1 MKKLFF
7 LLALIAVKTN
17 AQELTLQDAINLA
30 LKNSFDIQ
38 IAKNVVDANKINN
51 NIGVAGGLPTV
62 AATASNQESVVN
74 INQKLNTGTEIT
86 RDGATSNNLTANVS
100 GTMLLYNG
108 YRVVATKKRLE
119 ILQQQS
125 EQNKRNITVKASAL
139 DVAKEQMQEAIS
151 HLENVLGKIRAGKA
165 NPQMLDSV
173 HVDYY
178 GTPTPIA
185 QVANV
190 NTPDARTIVVQP
202 WEKNLIA
209 AIEKAIT
216 DANLGLNPQNDGI
229 VIRLS
234 IPPLTEE
241 RRKDLVK
248 RVKAEGEAGKVAIR
262 NIRKDVNEKIKKQQK
277 EGVAEDDAKTAEAE
291 VQKVTDSYIVKV
303 DKHIE
308 VKEKDIMTV

>member
-1 MKKLFF
+1 MDDRLKKLIEE
-7 LLALIAVKTN
+7 AKDAMSKAVDHVEN
-17 AQELTLQDAINLA
+17 ELT
-30 LKNSFDIQ
+30 
-38 IAKNVVDANKINN
+38 
-51 NIGVAGGLPTV
+51 
-62 AATASNQESVVN
+62 
-74 INQKLNTGTEIT
+74 
-86 RDGATSNNLTANVS
+86 
-100 GTMLLYNG
+100 
-108 YRVVATKKRLE
+108 
-119 ILQQQS
+119 
-125 EQNKRNITVKASAL
+125 
-139 DVAKEQMQEAIS
+139 
-151 HLENVLGKIRAGKA
+151 KIRAGKA
-165 NPQMLDSV
+165 SPQMLDSV

-202 WEKNLIA
+202 WEKNLIS

-216 DANLGLNPQNDGI
+216 DANLGLNPQNDGM
-229 VIRLS
+229 VIRLA

-248 RVKAEGEAGKVAIR
+248 RVKAEGEAGKVAVR

>member
-1 MKKLFF
+1 MDDRLKI
-7 LLALIAVKTN
+7 LIEEAKDTMSKAVDHVES
-17 AQELTLQDAINLA
+17 ELT
-30 LKNSFDIQ
+30 
-38 IAKNVVDANKINN
+38 
-51 NIGVAGGLPTV
+51 
-62 AATASNQESVVN
+62 
-74 INQKLNTGTEIT
+74 
-86 RDGATSNNLTANVS
+86 
-100 GTMLLYNG
+100 
-108 YRVVATKKRLE
+108 
-119 ILQQQS
+119 
-125 EQNKRNITVKASAL
+125 
-139 DVAKEQMQEAIS
+139 
-151 HLENVLGKIRAGKA
+151 KIRAGKA

-262 NIRKDVNEKIKKQQK
+262 NIRKDVTEKIKKQQK

>member
-1 MKKLFF
+1 MSEVMQQIIADTQSNMKKAITHLES
-7 LLALIAVKTN
+7 
-17 AQELTLQDAINLA
+17 ELT
-30 LKNSFDIQ
+30 
-38 IAKNVVDANKINN
+38 
-51 NIGVAGGLPTV
+51 
-62 AATASNQESVVN
+62 
-74 INQKLNTGTEIT
+74 
-86 RDGATSNNLTANVS
+86 
-100 GTMLLYNG
+100 
-108 YRVVATKKRLE
+108 
-119 ILQQQS
+119 
-125 EQNKRNITVKASAL
+125 
-139 DVAKEQMQEAIS
+139 
-151 HLENVLGKIRAGKA
+151 KIRAGKA

-202 WEKNLIA
+202 WEKNLIT

-291 VQKVTDSYIVKV
+291 VQKVTDSYIVKE

>member
-1 MKKLFF
+1 MDDRLKI
-7 LLALIAVKTN
+7 LIEEAKDTMSKAVDHVES
-17 AQELTLQDAINLA
+17 ELT
-30 LKNSFDIQ
+30 
-38 IAKNVVDANKINN
+38 
-51 NIGVAGGLPTV
+51 
-62 AATASNQESVVN
+62 
-74 INQKLNTGTEIT
+74 
-86 RDGATSNNLTANVS
+86 
-100 GTMLLYNG
+100 
-108 YRVVATKKRLE
+108 
-119 ILQQQS
+119 
-125 EQNKRNITVKASAL
+125 
-139 DVAKEQMQEAIS
+139 
-151 HLENVLGKIRAGKA
+151 KIRAGKA

-262 NIRKDVNEKIKKQQK
+262 NIRKDVNEKIKKP
-277 EGVAEDDAKTAEAE
+277 DTL
-291 VQKVTDSYIVKV
+291 
-303 DKHIE
+303 
-308 VKEKDIMTV
+308 

>member
-1 MKKLFF
+1 MDDRLKKLIEE
-7 LLALIAVKTN
+7 AKDTMSKAVDHVEN
-17 AQELTLQDAINLA
+17 ELT
-30 LKNSFDIQ
+30 
-38 IAKNVVDANKINN
+38 
-51 NIGVAGGLPTV
+51 
-62 AATASNQESVVN
+62 
-74 INQKLNTGTEIT
+74 
-86 RDGATSNNLTANVS
+86 
-100 GTMLLYNG
+100 
-108 YRVVATKKRLE
+108 
-119 ILQQQS
+119 
-125 EQNKRNITVKASAL
+125 
-139 DVAKEQMQEAIS
+139 
-151 HLENVLGKIRAGKA
+151 KIRAGKA
-165 NPQMLDSV
+165 SPQMLDSV

-202 WEKNLIA
+202 WEKNLIS

-216 DANLGLNPQNDGI
+216 DANLGLNPQNDGV
-229 VIRLS
+229 VIRLA

-248 RVKAEGEAGKVAIR
+248 RVKAEGEAGKVAVR

>member
-1 MKKLFF
+1 MDDRLKKLIEE
-7 LLALIAVKTN
+7 AKDAMSKAVDHVEN
-17 AQELTLQDAINLA
+17 ELT
-30 LKNSFDIQ
+30 
-38 IAKNVVDANKINN
+38 
-51 NIGVAGGLPTV
+51 
-62 AATASNQESVVN
+62 
-74 INQKLNTGTEIT
+74 
-86 RDGATSNNLTANVS
+86 
-100 GTMLLYNG
+100 
-108 YRVVATKKRLE
+108 
-119 ILQQQS
+119 
-125 EQNKRNITVKASAL
+125 
-139 DVAKEQMQEAIS
+139 
-151 HLENVLGKIRAGKA
+151 KIRAGKA
-165 NPQMLDSV
+165 SPQMLDSV

-202 WEKNLIA
+202 WEKNLIS

-216 DANLGLNPQNDGI
+216 DANLGLNPQNDGV
-229 VIRLS
+229 VIRLV

-248 RVKAEGEAGKVAIR
+248 RVKAEGEAGKVAVR

-277 EGVAEDDAKTAEAE
+277 EGVSEDDAKTAEAE

>member
-1 MKKLFF
+1 
-7 LLALIAVKTN
+7 
-17 AQELTLQDAINLA
+17 
-30 LKNSFDIQ
+30 
-38 IAKNVVDANKINN
+38 
-51 NIGVAGGLPTV
+51 
-62 AATASNQESVVN
+62 
-74 INQKLNTGTEIT
+74 
-86 RDGATSNNLTANVS
+86 
-100 GTMLLYNG
+100 
-108 YRVVATKKRLE
+108 
-119 ILQQQS
+119 
-125 EQNKRNITVKASAL
+125 
-139 DVAKEQMQEAIS
+139 
-151 HLENVLGKIRAGKA
+151 
-165 NPQMLDSV
+165 
-173 HVDYY
+173 
-178 GTPTPIA
+178 
-185 QVANV
+185 
-190 NTPDARTIVVQP
+190 VVQP
-202 WEKNLIA
+202 WEKNLIT